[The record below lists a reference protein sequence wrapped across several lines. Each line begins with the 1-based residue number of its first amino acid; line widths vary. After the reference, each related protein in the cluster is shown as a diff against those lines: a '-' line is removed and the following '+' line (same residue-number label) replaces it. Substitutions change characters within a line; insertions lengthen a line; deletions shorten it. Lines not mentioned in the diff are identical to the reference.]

1 MSNSLT
7 IKEIEGLGYY
17 DFMGYM
23 GIPFFNIGGF
33 ASIDRLAELCKITE
47 HTKILEV
54 GCGTGANACY
64 LAKTYRC
71 SVVGIDVAEYMVK
84 YAQKRASDLDLNNRV
99 SFKVGDA
106 YNLEFQD
113 KEFDLVLTIFVS
125 QFLEPARV
133 FPEFF
138 RVLKVNGYLGV
149 NEMYKADDIPDEAS
163 QRVNYGERVFR
174 ELTDLPFTI
183 KSPVSWRLAFESA
196 GFSDILLEERSNAS
210 EKPYANSVSEFG
222 GYISLISTLWKT
234 LVFALKSRKIRKR
247 FGKISKVKGVLLQDK
262 LTSKYMGYILCVGRK
277 PLIYP
282 K

>member
-1 MSNSLT
+1 
-7 IKEIEGLGYY
+7 
-17 DFMGYM
+17 
-23 GIPFFNIGGF
+23 
-33 ASIDRLAELCKITE
+33 
-47 HTKILEV
+47 
-54 GCGTGANACY
+54 
-64 LAKTYRC
+64 
-71 SVVGIDVAEYMVK
+71 
-84 YAQKRASDLDLNNRV
+84 
-99 SFKVGDA
+99 
-106 YNLEFQD
+106 
-113 KEFDLVLTIFVS
+113 VS

-149 NEMYKADDIPDEAS
+149 NEMYKTDDIPDEAS

-174 ELTDLPFTI
+174 ELTELPFTI

-234 LVFALKSRKIRKR
+234 LVFALKSGKIRKR

-262 LTSKYMGYILCVGRK
+262 LTSKYMGYLLCVGRK

>member
-1 MSNSLT
+1 MSNPLT

-149 NEMYKADDIPDEAS
+149 NEMYKTDDIPDEAS

-174 ELTDLPFTI
+174 ELTELPFTI

-234 LVFALKSRKIRKR
+234 LVFALKSGKIRKR

-262 LTSKYMGYILCVGRK
+262 LTSKYMGYLLCVGRK